1 MGKYSEMAFLAEEIG
16 LSVAK
21 NISIPSSPDVIVRTE
36 ETRPTK
42 AHIVNHHL
50 NNANEWY
57 RVEIPRNVVTWQ
69 LRMRE
74 NVDIKYSYSPSHQ
87 TYFSL
92 KSGEILSADVAP
104 NQTLNAVWIVCETA
118 NKIAEL
124 ETWTK

>member
-1 MGKYSEMAFLAEEIG
+1 MSYGEQFVLAEEIG
-16 LSVAK
+16 REVAR
-21 NISIPSSPDVIVRTE
+21 NIKIPSQPEVVVRTE
-36 ETRPTK
+36 EVRPTK

-74 NVDIKYSYSPSHQ
+74 DVDIKYSYSPSHA
-87 TYFSL
+87 TYFTL
-92 KSGEILSADVAP
+92 RSGEVLSADVAP
-104 NQTLNAVWIVCETA
+104 DQTLNAVWVVCETA
-118 NKIAEL
+118 NTIAEL